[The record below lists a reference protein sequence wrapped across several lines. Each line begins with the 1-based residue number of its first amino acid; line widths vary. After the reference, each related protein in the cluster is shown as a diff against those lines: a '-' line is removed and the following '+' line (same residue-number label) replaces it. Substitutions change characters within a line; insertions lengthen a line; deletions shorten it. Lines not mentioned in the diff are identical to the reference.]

1 MLAKTV
7 KVNINVRRRKKVASG
22 SIAISKQSLL
32 FSLLFC
38 TVQNTIH
45 VSASGIPLSSAS
57 YKIKAVSVYNE
68 IEETSQPAITS

>member
-7 KVNINVRRRKKVASG
+7 KVNIKVRRSKKVASG
-22 SIAISKQSLL
+22 SIAISKRSLL

-45 VSASGIPLSSAS
+45 VSASGILLSSAS
-57 YKIKAVSVYNE
+57 YKIKAVYNE

>member
-7 KVNINVRRRKKVASG
+7 KVNIKVRRRKKVASG
-22 SIAISKQSLL
+22 FIAISKQSLL

-57 YKIKAVSVYNE
+57 YKIIRQYTMKLKKLPSLL
-68 IEETSQPAITS
+68 